1 MRYSDDLIE
10 EVRSRNDIVDII
22 GENVR
27 LTRSGNS
34 YKGLCP
40 FHNERTPSFHV
51 DRSKQMYYCF
61 GCHAGGN
68 IFTFLREYNN
78 MSFTEAMEY
87 LADRA
92 GVTLPKEE
100 YSAKDKENADRRTR
114 LMEVN
119 RRAAGYFHYLLRTE
133 EGKIGLA
140 YLKKRELS
148 EETIKKFGLGF
159 SGRSGN
165 GLYRYL
171 KSKGYED
178 ELLMESGLFKF
189 DEKRGAYDLFF
200 NRVMFPIPDSRGR
213 VIAFGG
219 RVMGDGQP
227 KYLNSPETFIFNK
240 RRNLFGLNL
249 ARSTRRNYL
258 ILCEGYMD
266 VISMHAAGFDCAVA
280 SLGTALTEQQ
290 ASLMRRFKE
299 NLLLIYDS
307 DNAGVNAAL
316 RAIPILTEA
325 GISSRVVNLSPYK
338 DPDEFIKARGA
349 EEMEERLKG
358 ARDSF
363 LFVIDQA
370 EKDYDKGDPR
380 ERTRF
385 QHFAAERLAT
395 IADDLE
401 RNNYLETVA
410 REKYIPLEALRRLVN
425 SKLAAGT
432 PAETYKPPKSGDR
445 KPPKE
450 DTGLKASE
458 KLMLSYLAAYPEAYD
473 QVKGFISPKDFTDP
487 LLRSV
492 AEGLFPQ
499 LERGSPNEAALVD
512 LTEETDIQSEIAGV
526 FHARIPVENA
536 AELDRAFTDTVCKIL
551 DGSISSMDLTDQAS
565 IQAMVKKKQLLDRFR
580 SGGAALHLNWKGEQN
595 A

>member
-1 MRYSDDLIE
+1 MRYTDDLIE

-27 LTRSGNS
+27 LTRAGNS

-78 MSFTEAMEY
+78 MSFTEAMQY

-100 YSAKDKENADRRTR
+100 YSAKDKENADRRAR

-119 RRAAGYFHYLLRTE
+119 KRAAGYFHYLLKTE
-133 EGKIGLA
+133 EGRLGLA

-171 KSKGYED
+171 KNKGYED
-178 ELLMESGLFKF
+178 DLLLESGLFKF

-266 VISMHAAGFDCAVA
+266 VISMHAAGFACAVQGERA
-280 SLGTALTEQQ
+280 AHLRFGQCGHKRCAPGHSDPGGRRHQLPHREPLALQ
-290 ASLMRRFKE
+290 
-299 NLLLIYDS
+299 
-307 DNAGVNAAL
+307 G
-316 RAIPILTEA
+316 P
-325 GISSRVVNLSPYK
+325 G
-338 DPDEFIKARGA
+338 
-349 EEMEERLKG
+349 
-358 ARDSF
+358 
-363 LFVIDQA
+363 
-370 EKDYDKGDPR
+370 
-380 ERTRF
+380 
-385 QHFAAERLAT
+385 
-395 IADDLE
+395 
-401 RNNYLETVA
+401 
-410 REKYIPLEALRRLVN
+410 
-425 SKLAAGT
+425 
-432 PAETYKPPKSGDR
+432 
-445 KPPKE
+445 
-450 DTGLKASE
+450 
-458 KLMLSYLAAYPEAYD
+458 
-473 QVKGFISPKDFTDP
+473 
-487 LLRSV
+487 
-492 AEGLFPQ
+492 
-499 LERGSPNEAALVD
+499 
-512 LTEETDIQSEIAGV
+512 
-526 FHARIPVENA
+526 
-536 AELDRAFTDTVCKIL
+536 
-551 DGSISSMDLTDQAS
+551 
-565 IQAMVKKKQLLDRFR
+565 
-580 SGGAALHLNWKGEQN
+580 
-595 A
+595 